1 MFSVCYDGYGIENE
15 DRTPYSKPAWKPTD
29 NSSSHEELLRLCPK
43 PWRYQN
49 PGESDTVPKWGQFS
63 FYPGGGFVAD
73 LGYENATGFSIIENL
88 KTNDWLDR
96 KTRAVILE
104 FSAFNPSL
112 NVLGTATYFYEVEAS
127 GHTAAFK
134 RIDVLSLHS
143 TQTAVK
149 QFYMICLLLFIIFVL
164 LYLGREGYKLY
175 KWGFRYFK
183 SFWNWLE
190 LCQIFFSVLAIIMS
204 VVQSE
209 KMSSAIRKL
218 QENVYGNVSFQEA
231 LVWRELENVA
241 LGLLVFIVSVKLLRL
256 IRFNKHVAVFS
267 ITLKNSA
274 RHLASLTVILLT
286 LFIGF
291 LHFGI
296 LIFGAG
302 FERYSSVLKDIY
314 FQLELTLGRV
324 KARPI
329 NQLELT
335 NKTFGRVFAAM
346 LLLSTT
352 ILMVNFFIVILNDAL
367 AEAKNTAKESPLYD
381 PGVDE
386 CSWKKTNQRHQF
398 YDKISNGLRQRKLE
412 ETLARSRKT
421 ADGTP
426 EVNSRNSAMVNFD
439 AISQHIKA
447 SREQKNEASGNAKQN
462 NSTKKP
468 FFDQVSNIIVYL
480 KHARNE
486 RRCHLNKKGKK
497 VRFAE
502 DVTKSQLRRLQATK
516 KDLFQRLDSIVQE
529 YSRDAEQEEKFELIM
544 DEIGVHDSSDP
555 IVNVTATAN
564 EPLD

>member
-1 MFSVCYDGYGIENE
+1 M
-15 DRTPYSKPAWKPTD
+15 
-29 NSSSHEELLRLCPK
+29 
-43 PWRYQN
+43 
-49 PGESDTVPKWGQFS
+49 
-63 FYPGGGFVAD
+63 AD

-112 NVLGTATYFYEVEAS
+112 NVLGIATYFYEVEAS
-127 GHTAAFK
+127 GHTATFK

-143 TQTAVK
+143 TQTAAK
-149 QFYMICLLLFIIFVL
+149 QLYMICVLLFIIFVL

-175 KWGFRYFK
+175 KRGFRYFK

-190 LCQIFFSVLAIIMS
+190 LCQVFFSVLAIIMF

-209 KMSSAIRKL
+209 QVSSAIRKV

-274 RHLASLTVILLT
+274 RHLASLAVILLT

-291 LHFGI
+291 LHSGI

-302 FERYSSVLKDIY
+302 FERYSSVLKGIY

-329 NQLELT
+329 NQLELIA
-335 NKTFGRVFAAM
+335 NETFGRVFAAM

-352 ILMVNFFIVILNDAL
+352 ILMVNFFIVILNNAL
-367 AEAKNTAKESPLYD
+367 AEAKNTAKQSPLYD

-386 CSWKKTNQRHQF
+386 CSWKKTNQRQQF

-412 ETLARSRKT
+412 KTLAQSRKT

-426 EVNSRNSAMVNFD
+426 EVNPWNRTMVNFD
-439 AISQHIKA
+439 VISQQIKA

-462 NSTKKP
+462 NSTKKS

-529 YSRDAEQEEKFELIM
+529 YSRDAEQEEKCELIM
-544 DEIGVHDSSDP
+544 DEIGVHDSSNHM
-555 IVNVTATAN
+555 VNVTATAN
-564 EPLD
+564 ESFD

>member
-1 MFSVCYDGYGIENE
+1 M
-15 DRTPYSKPAWKPTD
+15 
-29 NSSSHEELLRLCPK
+29 
-43 PWRYQN
+43 
-49 PGESDTVPKWGQFS
+49 
-63 FYPGGGFVAD
+63 
-73 LGYENATGFSIIENL
+73 
-88 KTNDWLDR
+88 
-96 KTRAVILE
+96 
-104 FSAFNPSL
+104 
-112 NVLGTATYFYEVEAS
+112 
-127 GHTAAFK
+127 
-134 RIDVLSLHS
+134 
-143 TQTAVK
+143 
-149 QFYMICLLLFIIFVL
+149 
-164 LYLGREGYKLY
+164 
-175 KWGFRYFK
+175 
-183 SFWNWLE
+183 
-190 LCQIFFSVLAIIMS
+190 
-204 VVQSE
+204 
-209 KMSSAIRKL
+209 
-218 QENVYGNVSFQEA
+218 SFQEA

-302 FERYSSVLKDIY
+302 FERYSSVLKGIY

-329 NQLELT
+329 NQLEFT
-335 NKTFGRVFAAM
+335 NKTFGTVFAAM
-346 LLLSTT
+346 ILLSTT

-367 AEAKNTAKESPLYD
+367 PEAKNTAKESPLYD

-447 SREQKNEASGNAKQN
+447 SREPKIEASGNAKQN

-486 RRCHLNKKGKK
+486 RRCHLNKGKK

-516 KDLFQRLDSIVQE
+516 KNLFQRLDSIVQE
-529 YSRDAEQEEKFELIM
+529 YSRDAEQEEKLELIM